1 MMDNIMLRLS
11 ILFFNQTV
19 YVIVKKGLDQLIIE
33 HCSPVL
39 LLYLSSHYGP

>member
-1 MMDNIMLRLS
+1 MMDNIMLRLG

-33 HCSPVL
+33 HCSPVAL
-39 LLYLSSHYGP
+39 CLSSHYGP